1 MSSVSGCA
9 VHLALW
15 VLLVRARAG
24 EAAAVVVAVV
34 AARGEPEGGDN
45 MELQTEEKV
54 EDEMEKRVRG
64 AAR

>member
-1 MSSVSGCA
+1 

-34 AARGEPEGGDN
+34 AARGELGGDN